1 MDIKKKN
8 ILLGVLII
16 GILSMTIAF
25 ATLST
30 RLNIGGTAEVTAQNW
45 KIVINNWTRDTSV
58 TSAVAGQT
66 NTAEEVTP
74 GLPANNTVSVSGLVV
89 RFKQPGDRV
98 KYTFNIA
105 NEGTID
111 AELQS
116 WTLNNNLTCTS
127 NNETVECPLLE
138 KEIVCGNPLVVPEVG
153 DELAANTSIPCTY
166 SITYPEVNG
175 SNEYEKSAVTI
186 SGLGANWTYVQKAD
200 SSIPSPVAQT
210 NTLTLNSNGGS
221 SVESII
227 ATAGSH
233 ITLPKPSNENYVFQ
247 GWYTAASGGTRIITN
262 VMPSEDTTYF
272 AQWKEAICKRAT
284 SLHSEVCES
293 NGGCSIDNDY
303 EVGSNIEYGVLGEG
317 DTLTSGQALDCKV
330 STNGGYT
337 ERFYYVSDY
346 FDTSELDFDSTY
358 ATLLYYNFY
367 PVGTDDSIDYNSIDY
382 TTIYGPVTAVTLLPK
397 RFEWNNITLKEYN
410 RQILTTEN
418 NTSIIDNW
426 TNENHELP
434 MFDYSSYGARL
445 LTYQELNNNYCN
457 NNSGTN
463 QECNYTF
470 ENSGYANDDY
480 FRRSWYET
488 IDDYHVDELSVCPSG
503 TASIYSAYYVR
514 PAIDVPK
521 DRILLE

>member
-153 DELAANTSIPCTY
+153 DELAANTSLFTSKPNVLRYLIINTAVVRVFPSQKGC
-166 SITYPEVNG
+166 ICHIPEV
-175 SNEYEKSAVTI
+175 KSTI
-186 SGLGANWTYVQKAD
+186 
-200 SSIPSPVAQT
+200 
-210 NTLTLNSNGGS
+210 
-221 SVESII
+221 
-227 ATAGSH
+227 
-233 ITLPKPSNENYVFQ
+233 
-247 GWYTAASGGTRIITN
+247 
-262 VMPSEDTTYF
+262 
-272 AQWKEAICKRAT
+272 
-284 SLHSEVCES
+284 
-293 NGGCSIDNDY
+293 
-303 EVGSNIEYGVLGEG
+303 
-317 DTLTSGQALDCKV
+317 
-330 STNGGYT
+330 
-337 ERFYYVSDY
+337 
-346 FDTSELDFDSTY
+346 
-358 ATLLYYNFY
+358 
-367 PVGTDDSIDYNSIDY
+367 
-382 TTIYGPVTAVTLLPK
+382 
-397 RFEWNNITLKEYN
+397 
-410 RQILTTEN
+410 
-418 NTSIIDNW
+418 
-426 TNENHELP
+426 
-434 MFDYSSYGARL
+434 
-445 LTYQELNNNYCN
+445 
-457 NNSGTN
+457 
-463 QECNYTF
+463 
-470 ENSGYANDDY
+470 
-480 FRRSWYET
+480 
-488 IDDYHVDELSVCPSG
+488 
-503 TASIYSAYYVR
+503 
-514 PAIDVPK
+514 
-521 DRILLE
+521 